1 MMAGLRDAM
10 TLVKVPGP
18 GVGCRVLLLSAGG
31 GLSARGRVLLAGAGC
46 WVLMAG
52 AEALA
57 GAQWRVRIPGAVG
70 WVPKRRL
77 GRNAGC

>member
-1 MMAGLRDAM
+1 M
-10 TLVKVPGP
+10 
-18 GVGCRVLLLSAGG
+18 LLLSAGG

-77 GRNAGC
+77 GRNAGCGYRVPGAAKKFWTGRCGL